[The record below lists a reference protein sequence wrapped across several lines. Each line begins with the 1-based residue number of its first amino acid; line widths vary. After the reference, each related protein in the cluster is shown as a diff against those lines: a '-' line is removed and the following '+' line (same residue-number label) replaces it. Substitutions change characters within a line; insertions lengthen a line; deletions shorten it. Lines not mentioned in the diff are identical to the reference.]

1 MCQLWIRDSGRDTN
15 YNFLG
20 GREKRKKKKRIKRS
34 IDDKLNHHQRH
45 ASYQQETKHGSAS
58 NDMMKGYF
66 WTMGGVAHDT
76 HSVLAPPTCLIV
88 SYICLNFF
96 YSNIKSPTILY
107 VNDEK
112 TFGKSPLRSFFYFF
126 NFQWHFSHFTIV
138 LIFFYI
144 CPNTKLLSSYMKI
157 TTKKTIL

>member
-1 MCQLWIRDSGRDTN
+1 MCQSWIRDSGRDTN

-20 GREKRKKKKRIKRS
+20 GREKRKKKKRIKRP

-45 ASYQQETKHGSAS
+45 VSYQQETKHGSAS

-107 VNDEK
+107 VNNEK
-112 TFGKSPLRSFFYFF
+112 TFGKSPLRSFFYFLTSNGISVISLYF
-126 NFQWHFSHFTIV
+126 WF
-138 LIFFYI
+138 IFFI
-144 CPNTKLLSSYMKI
+144 FVQIQNCSHLTWK
-157 TTKKTIL
+157 